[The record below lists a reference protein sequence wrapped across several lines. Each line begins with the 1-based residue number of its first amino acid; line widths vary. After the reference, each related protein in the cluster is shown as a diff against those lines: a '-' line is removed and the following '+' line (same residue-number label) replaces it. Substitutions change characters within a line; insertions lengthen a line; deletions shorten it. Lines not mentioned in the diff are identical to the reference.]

1 MDPVED
7 PAAADEPGA
16 VLEPDR
22 WWTRVLVPEPRPWPR
37 SFGWLARADA
47 SSALLVWYPGE
58 PGDAELPMLPELSP
72 RIEVEL
78 VRPGSAGQEG
88 GDLDV
93 LVGELRLP
101 GVLGRARHGWSATL
115 LVPGAELDGGS
126 DLAVTV
132 RAAGVPAPLQ
142 LRLEAAPVTDV
153 LEGRRHL
160 LSRVKQ
166 LS

>member
-7 PAAADEPGA
+7 PAPGDQLA
-16 VLEPDR
+16 VERVGQLWPV
-22 WWTRVLVPEPRPWPR
+22 VLVPEPRPWPR
-37 SFGWLARADA
+37 SFGWLARADE
-47 SSALLVWYPGE
+47 SSALLVWFPGE
-58 PGDAELPMLPELSP
+58 PGDAELPLLGELSP

-78 VRPGSAGQEG
+78 VRPGLAQADG

-115 LVPGAELDGGS
+115 LVPGDEIDGGS

-160 LSRVKQ
+160 LSRVQQ

>member
-1 MDPVED
+1 MDPAED
-7 PAAADEPGA
+7 PAPGDQLA
-16 VLEPDR
+16 VERVGQLWPV
-22 WWTRVLVPEPRPWPR
+22 VLVPEPRPWPR
-37 SFGWLARADA
+37 SFGWVARADR
-47 SSALLVWYPGE
+47 SSALLVWFPGE
-58 PGDAELPMLPELSP
+58 PGDSELPMLGELSP

-78 VRPGSAGQEG
+78 VRPGPAQADG
-88 GDLDV
+88 GELDV

-142 LRLEAAPVTDV
+142 LRLEAAPVADV

-160 LSRVKQ
+160 LSRVQQ